1 MEATFFRKISV
12 ALVYKESNIVRKVTI
27 TYLIN
32 SMVFFLKDRRQVNTS
47 PQNRKPINATILN
60 SCAEKMTLTVE
71 GGLML
76 LVNLAA
82 FTGNL
87 LMCFILY
94 KKPRFH
100 TTANTFILS
109 LTICHVFSS
118 CLVMPFIAGSL
129 LTGEPWPFGQTLC
142 DIQKFLFPALTW
154 ASLQLL
160 TIMVVRRY
168 LNITQLVFYNKWF
181 SLNRSI
187 GIIVTIWVFDVVVLN
202 FLTIL
207 GGTMVQFSPKRSL
220 SCTGPLSRENQTVN
234 IFNTVVT
241 LVFYTALL
249 IISIMALYAI
259 RTHKATFRARRRV
272 TLVDMRRAAEAKK
285 TDKVLLALT
294 TEILLIWMPIIII
307 KLVEFPTQPIIA
319 IPHQA
324 HLASTF
330 LWFAV
335 PVLHP
340 VTYGALYRPFSREVL
355 RVLPSIRLRQNKVHA
370 EHTI

>member
-1 MEATFFRKISV
+1 M
-12 ALVYKESNIVRKVTI
+12 L
-27 TYLIN
+27 LIN
-32 SMVFFLKDRRQVNTS
+32 L
-47 PQNRKPINATILN
+47 AT
-60 SCAEKMTLTVE
+60 
-71 GGLML
+71 
-76 LVNLAA
+76 

-87 LMCFILY
+87 LMCFIFY

-129 LTGEPWPFGQTLC
+129 LTGEWPFGQTLC
-142 DIQKFLFPALTW
+142 VIQGFLFHTLTW

-160 TIMVVRRY
+160 TIMAVRRY
-168 LNITQLVFYNKWF
+168 LNITQLVFHNKWF

-187 GIIVTIWVFDVVVLN
+187 AMIVTIWVFDVVVLI

-207 GGTMVQFSPKRSL
+207 GGTMVQFAPKR
-220 SCTGPLSRENQTVN
+220 PLSPENQTVN
-234 IFNTVVT
+234 MFNTAIT

-249 IISIMALYAI
+249 IISIMALCAI
-259 RTHKATFRARRRV
+259 RRQKATFRARRRGS
-272 TLVDMRRAAEAKK
+272 LVDMRIATEAKR

-294 TEILLIWMPIIII
+294 TEILFIWMPIIII
-307 KLVEFPTQPIIA
+307 KLVEISTQPVMA

-324 HLASTF
+324 HLVSTF

-355 RVLPSIRLRQNKVHA
+355 RVVPSKRLRQNKIHPEHA
-370 EHTI
+370 I

>member
-1 MEATFFRKISV
+1 
-12 ALVYKESNIVRKVTI
+12 
-27 TYLIN
+27 
-32 SMVFFLKDRRQVNTS
+32 MVFFLKDRRKVNTS
-47 PQNRKPINATILN
+47 PQNRKQINATNLN
-60 SCAEKMTLTVE
+60 SGAEKMTLTVE

-76 LVNLAA
+76 LINLAA

-129 LTGEPWPFGQTLC
+129 LTGEWPFGQTLC
-142 DIQKFLFPALTW
+142 DIQKCLLTALIW

-160 TIMVVRRY
+160 TIVVARRY
-168 LNITQLVFYNKWF
+168 LNITQLVFHNKWF
-181 SLNRSI
+181 SLNQSI
-187 GIIVTIWVFDVVVLN
+187 GIIVTIWVFDVVVLI

-220 SCTGPLSRENQTVN
+220 SCTRPLSRENQTVN
-234 IFNTVVT
+234 IFNAVIT

-259 RTHKATFRARRRV
+259 RTYKATFRARRRV
-272 TLVDMRRAAEAKK
+272 TLADMRIAAEVKK

-294 TEILLIWMPIIII
+294 TEILLIWIPIIII
-307 KLVEFPTQPIIA
+307 KLVEFPTQPMIA

-330 LWFAV
+330 LWLAV

-370 EHTI
+370 EHTTSAFGLCG

>member
-1 MEATFFRKISV
+1 
-12 ALVYKESNIVRKVTI
+12 
-27 TYLIN
+27 
-32 SMVFFLKDRRQVNTS
+32 
-47 PQNRKPINATILN
+47 
-60 SCAEKMTLTVE
+60 
-71 GGLML
+71 ML
-76 LVNLAA
+76 LINLAA

-87 LMCFILY
+87 LMCFVLH

-109 LTICHVFSS
+109 LTICHVFNS

-129 LTGEPWPFGQTLC
+129 LMGEWSFGQTLC
-142 DIQKFLFPALTW
+142 DIQGFLFLALTW

-160 TIMVVRRY
+160 TIMVARRY
-168 LNITQLVFYNKWF
+168 LNITQLVFHNKWF
-181 SLNRSI
+181 SLNRSMGMI
-187 GIIVTIWVFDVVVLN
+187 LTIWVFDVVVLI

-207 GGTMVQFSPKRSL
+207 GGTMVQFSPAKRSL
-220 SCTGPLSRENQTVN
+220 SCTRPLSRENQTVN
-234 IFNTVVT
+234 TANIVIT

-249 IISIMALYAI
+249 IISIMALCAI

-272 TLVDMRRAAEAKK
+272 TLVDMRIAAEAKK

-307 KLVEFPTQPIIA
+307 KLVEISTQPVMT

-335 PVLHP
+335 PVMHP

-355 RVLPSIRLRQNKVHA
+355 RSVPNKRLSQNKIHPEHA
-370 EHTI
+370 I

>member
-1 MEATFFRKISV
+1 
-12 ALVYKESNIVRKVTI
+12 
-27 TYLIN
+27 
-32 SMVFFLKDRRQVNTS
+32 
-47 PQNRKPINATILN
+47 
-60 SCAEKMTLTVE
+60 
-71 GGLML
+71 ML
-76 LVNLAA
+76 LINLAA
-82 FTGNL
+82 LTGNL
-87 LMCFILY
+87 LMCFIFY

-129 LTGEPWPFGQTLC
+129 LTGEWPFGQTLC
-142 DIQKFLFPALTW
+142 VIQGFLFHTLTW

-168 LNITQLVFYNKWF
+168 LNITQLVFHNKWF

-187 GIIVTIWVFDVVVLN
+187 AMIVTIWVFDVVVLI

-207 GGTMVQFSPKRSL
+207 GGTMVQFAPKRSL
-220 SCTGPLSRENQTVN
+220 PCTRPLSPENQTVN
-234 IFNTVVT
+234 MSNTAIT

-249 IISIMALYAI
+249 IISIMALCAI
-259 RTHKATFRARRRV
+259 RRQNSIFRVRRRV
-272 TLVDMRRAAEAKK
+272 TLVDMRIATEAKR

-294 TEILLIWMPIIII
+294 TEILFIWMPIITI
-307 KLVEFPTQPIIA
+307 KLVEISTQPVTA

-324 HLASTF
+324 HLAFTF

-355 RVLPSIRLRQNKVHA
+355 RVVPSKRLRQNKIHPEHA
-370 EHTI
+370 I